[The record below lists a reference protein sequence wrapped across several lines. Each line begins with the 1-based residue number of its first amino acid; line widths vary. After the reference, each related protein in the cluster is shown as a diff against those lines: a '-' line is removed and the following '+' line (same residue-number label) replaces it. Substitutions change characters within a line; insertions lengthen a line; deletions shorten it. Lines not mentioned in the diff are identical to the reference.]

1 VPVHLFNPL
10 YALSGLAVGLL
21 VGLTGVGGGSLMT
34 PLLVLVFGIHPS
46 AAVGTDLLYA
56 AATKSV
62 GTAVHGS
69 RGTVDWGIV
78 RRLSA
83 GSVPATVITLLLLSR
98 FGAHSD
104 AKHGAITTTLG
115 VALILTALAIVLR
128 KQILAAFA
136 RRSQAW
142 SRRTVTTLTILLGAI
157 MGVLVSV
164 SSVGAG
170 AIGMTVLLVL
180 YPALPVSK
188 LVGSDIAHAVPL
200 TLLAGLGHWMMG
212 RVDLALLGS
221 LLVGSIPGIIV
232 GSLLASRAPDRV
244 LRPILAST
252 LVIVGG
258 KLIF

>member
-1 VPVHLFNPL
+1 VGHVIDPL
-10 YALSGLAVGLL
+10 YAVSGLVVGLL

-46 AAVGTDLLYA
+46 TAVGTDLLYA

-62 GTAVHGS
+62 GTGVHGS
-69 RGTVDWGIV
+69 RGTIDWRIV
-78 RRLSA
+78 GRLA
-83 GSVPATVITLLLLSR
+83 LGSVPATAITLVLLWK
-98 FGAHSD
+98 FGAHFD
-104 AKHGAITTTLG
+104 QKHGIVSTTLG
-115 VALILTALAIVLR
+115 VALILTAASIFLR
-128 KQILAAFA
+128 RQILDRFA
-136 RRSQAW
+136 RV
-142 SRRTVTTLTILLGAI
+142 SRTWRPQTVAIATVVLGAV
-157 MGVLVSV
+157 MGVLVSI

-180 YPALPVSK
+180 YPSLPVSK

-200 TLLAGLGHWMMG
+200 TLIAGLGHWLMG
-212 RVDLALLGS
+212 SVNVGLLGS
-221 LLVGSIPGIIV
+221 LLIGSIPGIIA

-258 KLIF
+258 RLIF